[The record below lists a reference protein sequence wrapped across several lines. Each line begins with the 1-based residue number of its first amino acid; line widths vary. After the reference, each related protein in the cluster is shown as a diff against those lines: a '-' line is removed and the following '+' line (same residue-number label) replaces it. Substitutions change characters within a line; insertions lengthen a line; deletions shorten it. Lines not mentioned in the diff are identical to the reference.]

1 MPRRSVS
8 RVLAGIPGG
17 PQVVPYAGHGP
28 RAGYA
33 GPPPGVAVPPLAGA
47 LTRQWQPPFPLDWSR
62 TLGVHRRGRGDPAY
76 LVDEYGAAW
85 RTSLTP
91 DGPATMRVHAVPGAE
106 AGRAVPGGEA
116 GRAVP
121 GGEAGRAVAGGEA
134 GRAVAG
140 GAVRGGHDGRLT
152 VHASAWGPGA
162 SWLLDSLPALL
173 GAADDPSG
181 FEPVHPLLQEMSR
194 RHYALRIGR
203 SDRVFEALIPAV
215 LEQKVVGAEA
225 KRAWRLLLLRF
236 GDPAP
241 GPAPPGMRVCPPPRT
256 WARIPSWEWHR
267 AGAELVRAR
276 TIIGAARVAERLE
289 EIAAMT
295 PAAADR
301 RLQTLSGIGPWT
313 SAEIRQRA
321 IGDPDALSVGDY
333 HLPSIVG
340 WALIRQKVD
349 DAGMCEL
356 LAPYAGHRYRAAWLL
371 ELSGQGPP
379 RHGPRNAP
387 RNYRRI

>member
-28 RAGYA
+28 RAGHA
-33 GPPPGVAVPPLAGA
+33 APPAGVAVQPVAGA

-76 LVDEYGAAW
+76 VVDAYGAAW

-91 DGPATMRVHAVPGAE
+91 HGPATMRVHAMPARGAGSAVPGRE
-106 AGRAVPGGEA
+106 AGSAGDAGSAVPGVPGGE
-116 GRAVP
+116 
-121 GGEAGRAVAGGEA
+121 
-134 GRAVAG
+134 
-140 GAVRGGHDGRLT
+140 DGRVT
-152 VHASAWGPGA
+152 ICASAWGPGA
-162 SWLLDSLPALL
+162 AWLLGTLPGLL

-181 FEPVHPLLQEMSR
+181 FEPVHPLLQEMAR
-194 RHYALRIGR
+194 RHHALRIGR

-256 WARIPSWEWHR
+256 WVRIPSWEWHR
-267 AGAELVRAR
+267 AGVELVRAR
-276 TIIGAARVAERLE
+276 TIIRAARVAGRLE
-289 EIAAMT
+289 EITAMN
-295 PAAADR
+295 PAEADR

-340 WALIRQKVD
+340 WALIREKVD

-371 ELSGQGPP
+371 EMSGQGPP

-387 RNYRRI
+387 RDYRRI

>member
-1 MPRRSVS
+1 
-8 RVLAGIPGG
+8 
-17 PQVVPYAGHGP
+17 
-28 RAGYA
+28 
-33 GPPPGVAVPPLAGA
+33 
-47 LTRQWQPPFPLDWSR
+47 
-62 TLGVHRRGRGDPAY
+62 VHRRGRSDPAY
-76 LVDEYGAAW
+76 RVDAYGAAW
-85 RTSLTP
+85 RTSLAP

-106 AGRAVPGGEA
+106 P
-116 GRAVP
+116 
-121 GGEAGRAVAGGEA
+121 
-134 GRAVAG
+134 
-140 GAVRGGHDGRLT
+140 GRLT
-152 VHASAWGPGA
+152 VCASAWGPGA
-162 SWLLDSLPALL
+162 SWLLGTLPGLL

-181 FEPVHPLLQEMSR
+181 FEPVHPLLAEMSR
-194 RHYALRIGR
+194 RHHALRIGR
-203 SDRVFEALIPAV
+203 SDRVFEALVPAV

-256 WARIPSWEWHR
+256 WVRIPSWEWHR
-267 AGAELVRAR
+267 AGVELVRAR
-276 TIIGAARVAERLE
+276 TIIGAARVAARLE
-289 EIAAMT
+289 EITAMT
-295 PAAADR
+295 PAEADR
-301 RLQTLSGIGPWT
+301 RLQALSGIGPWT

-371 ELSGQGPP
+371 EMSGQGPP

-387 RNYRRI
+387 RDYRRI

>member
-1 MPRRSVS
+1 MPRRSAS
-8 RVLAGIPGG
+8 RVLAGIPGA
-17 PQVVPYAGHGP
+17 PQVVPYAAHGP
-28 RAGYA
+28 RSGHR
-33 GPPPGVAVPPLAGA
+33 GPLPGVAVPPLAGA

-91 DGPATMRVHAVPGAE
+91 DGPATMRVHAVPAQGPMPA
-106 AGRAVPGGEA
+106 GEA
-116 GRAVP
+116 GRAREAGAGGTVP
-121 GGEAGRAVAGGEA
+121 GREAGGAVPDGEAGRV
-134 GRAVAG
+134 
-140 GAVRGGHDGRLT
+140 T
-152 VHASAWGPGA
+152 VYASAWGPGA
-162 SWLLDSLPALL
+162 AWFLGTLPGLL

-256 WARIPSWEWHR
+256 WIRIPSWEWHR
-267 AGAELVRAR
+267 AGVELVRAR
-276 TIIGAARVAERLE
+276 TIIGAARVAGKLE
-289 EIAAMT
+289 ETAAMT
-295 PAAADR
+295 PAEADR
-301 RLQTLSGIGPWT
+301 RLQALSGIGPWT
-313 SAEIRQRA
+313 SAEIRQRT
-321 IGDPDALSVGDY
+321 IGDADALSVGDY

-371 ELSGQGPP
+371 EMSGQGPP

-387 RNYRRI
+387 RDYRHI

>member
-1 MPRRSVS
+1 MPRRSAS
-8 RVLAGIPGG
+8 RVLAGIPGA
-17 PQVVPYAGHGP
+17 PQVVPYAAHGP
-28 RAGYA
+28 RSGHA
-33 GPPPGVAVPPLAGA
+33 GPPAGVAVPPLAGA

-76 LVDEYGAAW
+76 FVDEYGAAW

-91 DGPATMRVHAVPGAE
+91 EGPATMRVHAT
-106 AGRAVPGGEA
+106 AGDP
-116 GRAVP
+116 
-121 GGEAGRAVAGGEA
+121 
-134 GRAVAG
+134 
-140 GAVRGGHDGRLT
+140 LT
-152 VHASAWGPGA
+152 VQASAWGPGA
-162 SWLLDSLPALL
+162 SWFLGTLPGLL
-173 GAADDPSG
+173 GAADDPGG

-241 GPAPPGMRVCPPPRT
+241 GPAPRGMRVCPPPHT
-256 WARIPSWEWHR
+256 WIRIPSWEWHR
-267 AGAELVRAR
+267 AGVELVRAR
-276 TIIGAARVAERLE
+276 TIIGAARVAGKLE
-289 EIAAMT
+289 ETAAMT
-295 PAAADR
+295 PAEADR
-301 RLQTLSGIGPWT
+301 LLQTLSGIGPWT

-371 ELSGQGPP
+371 EMSGQGPP

-387 RNYRRI
+387 RDYRHI

>member
-28 RAGYA
+28 RAGHA
-33 GPPPGVAVPPLAGA
+33 APARVAVPPLAGA

-62 TLGVHRRGRGDPAY
+62 TLAVHRRGRGDPAY
-76 LVDEYGAAW
+76 AVDAYGAAW

-91 DGPATMRVHAVPGAE
+91 DGPATMRVHAVPAAGAGRTVTGGDAGGTVPGE
-106 AGRAVPGGEA
+106 DAGGTVPGGQAGRAAPGGTDE
-116 GRAVP
+116 
-121 GGEAGRAVAGGEA
+121 
-134 GRAVAG
+134 
-140 GAVRGGHDGRLT
+140 RLT
-152 VHASAWGPGA
+152 ICASAWGPGA
-162 SWLLDSLPALL
+162 AWLLGTLPALL

-194 RHYALRIGR
+194 RHHALRIGR

-256 WARIPSWEWHR
+256 WIRIPSWEWHR
-267 AGAELVRAR
+267 AGVELVRAR
-276 TIIGAARVAERLE
+276 TIIGAARVAGRVE
-289 EIAAMT
+289 EITAMT
-295 PAAADR
+295 PAEADR

-371 ELSGQGPP
+371 EMSGQGPP

-387 RNYRRI
+387 RDYRRI

>member
-1 MPRRSVS
+1 MPRRPVS

-28 RAGYA
+28 RAGHA
-33 GPPPGVAVPPLAGA
+33 GPLPGAAVPPLAGA

-91 DGPATMRVHAVPGAE
+91 DGPATMRVHAVPG
-106 AGRAVPGGEA
+106 GEA
-116 GRAVP
+116 GRAEP
-121 GGEAGRAVAGGEA
+121 GAPGLAGSRACRV
-134 GRAVAG
+134 RR
-140 GAVRGGHDGRLT
+140 GAGRLT
-152 VHASAWGPGA
+152 VWRPRGGRVRRGCWTAC
-162 SWLLDSLPALL
+162 PALL

-181 FEPVHPLLQEMSR
+181 FEPVHPLLREMSR
-194 RHYALRIGR
+194 RHHALRIGR

-256 WARIPSWEWHR
+256 WMRIPSWEWHR
-267 AGAELVRAR
+267 AGVELVRAR

-295 PAAADR
+295 PAEADR

-371 ELSGQGPP
+371 EMSGQGPP

-387 RNYRRI
+387 RDYRRI

>member
-1 MPRRSVS
+1 MPRRSAS
-8 RVLAGIPGG
+8 RVLAGIPGA
-17 PQVVPYAGHGP
+17 PPVVPYAAHGP
-28 RAGYA
+28 RSGHR
-33 GPPPGVAVPPLAGA
+33 GPLPGVAVPPLAGA
-47 LTRQWQPPFPLDWSR
+47 LTWQWRPPFPLDWSR

-76 LVDEYGAAW
+76 FVDEYGAAW

-91 DGPATMRVHAVPGAE
+91 EGPATMRVHAVPAREPVPAGE
-106 AGRAVPGGEA
+106 AGPAGAGGTRPGGEA
-116 GRAVP
+116 GGAGP
-121 GGEAGRAVAGGEA
+121 DGEARRV
-134 GRAVAG
+134 
-140 GAVRGGHDGRLT
+140 T

-162 SWLLDSLPALL
+162 SWFLGTLPGLL

-256 WARIPSWEWHR
+256 WIRIPSWEWHR
-267 AGAELVRAR
+267 AGVELVRAR
-276 TIIGAARVAERLE
+276 TIIGAARVAERIE
-289 EIAAMT
+289 ETAAMT
-295 PAAADR
+295 PAEADR

-321 IGDPDALSVGDY
+321 IGDADALSVGDY

-371 ELSGQGPP
+371 EMSGQGPP

-387 RNYRRI
+387 RDYRRI

>member
-1 MPRRSVS
+1 MPRRPVS

-17 PQVVPYAGHGP
+17 PQVVPYAAHGP
-28 RAGYA
+28 RAGHP
-33 GPPPGVAVPPLAGA
+33 GPLPGAAVPPLAGA

-76 LVDEYGAAW
+76 LVDEYSAAW

-91 DGPATMRVHAVPGAE
+91 EGPATMRVHAVDGGEP
-106 AGRAVPGGEA
+106 GRAVPGGEP

-121 GGEAGRAVAGGEA
+121 GGGPGRAVSGEET
-134 GRAVAG
+134 
-140 GAVRGGHDGRLT
+140 GRLT
-152 VHASAWGPGA
+152 ICASAWGPGA
-162 SWLLDSLPALL
+162 AWLLDSLPGLL

-181 FEPVHPLLQEMSR
+181 FEPVHPLLTEMSR
-194 RHYALRIGR
+194 RHHALRIGR

-241 GPAPPGMRVCPPPRT
+241 GPAPPGMRVCPPPQT
-256 WARIPSWEWHR
+256 WIRIPSWEWHR
-267 AGAELVRAR
+267 AGVELVRAR
-276 TIIGAARVAERLE
+276 TIIGAARVAGKLE
-289 EIAAMT
+289 ETAAMT
-295 PAAADR
+295 PAEADR

-371 ELSGQGPP
+371 EMSGQGPP

-387 RNYRRI
+387 RDYRHI

>member
-28 RAGYA
+28 RAGHA
-33 GPPPGVAVPPLAGA
+33 APARASVPPLAGA
-47 LTRQWQPPFPLDWSR
+47 LTRQWLPPFPLDWSR
-62 TLGVHRRGRGDPAY
+62 TLAVHRRGRGDPAY
-76 LVDEYGAAW
+76 AVDAYGAAW

-91 DGPATMRVHAVPGAE
+91 DGPATMRVHAVPAGG
-106 AGRAVPGGEA
+106 AGRTVPGGGVGAVPGGD
-116 GRAVP
+116 AVP
-121 GGEAGRAVAGGEA
+121 GGQAGRATPGGE
-134 GRAVAG
+134 
-140 GAVRGGHDGRLT
+140 DGPLT
-152 VHASAWGPGA
+152 ICASAWGPGA
-162 SWLLDSLPALL
+162 AWLLGTLPGLL

-256 WARIPSWEWHR
+256 WIRIPSWEWHR
-267 AGAELVRAR
+267 AGVELVRAR
-276 TIIGAARVAERLE
+276 TIIGAARVAARLE
-289 EIAAMT
+289 EITAMT
-295 PAAADR
+295 PAEADR
-301 RLQTLSGIGPWT
+301 RLQALSGIGPWT

-371 ELSGQGPP
+371 EMSGQGPP

-387 RNYRRI
+387 RDYRHM

>member
-8 RVLAGIPGG
+8 RVLAGIPGA

-28 RAGYA
+28 RAGHA
-33 GPPPGVAVPPLAGA
+33 PPAGVAVPPLAGA
-47 LTRQWQPPFPLDWSR
+47 LTRRWQSPFPLDWSR
-62 TLGVHRRGRGDPAY
+62 TLAVHRRGRGDPAY
-76 LVDEYGAAW
+76 RVDAYGAAW

-91 DGPATMRVHAVPGAE
+91 DGPATMRVHAVPGGE
-106 AGRAVPGGEA
+106 AARGVPGGGA
-116 GRAVP
+116 GQGVP
-121 GGEAGRAVAGGEA
+121 GGGAGQGVPG
-134 GRAVAG
+134 G
-140 GAVRGGHDGRLT
+140 GAGQGVPGGGAGHEVLNREAGRLT
-152 VHASAWGPGA
+152 VCASAWGPGA
-162 SWLLDSLPALL
+162 AWLLGTLPALL
-173 GAADDPSG
+173 GTGDDPSG

-194 RHYALRIGR
+194 RHHALRIGR
-203 SDRVFEALIPAV
+203 SDRVFEALVPAV

-256 WARIPSWEWHR
+256 WVRIPSWEWHR
-267 AGAELVRAR
+267 AGV
-276 TIIGAARVAERLE
+276 
-289 EIAAMT
+289 T
-295 PAAADR
+295 PAEADR

-387 RNYRRI
+387 RDYRRI

>member
-28 RAGYA
+28 RAGHA
-33 GPPPGVAVPPLAGA
+33 APSRVVVPPLAGA

-62 TLGVHRRGRGDPAY
+62 TLAVHRRGRGDPAY
-76 LVDEYGAAW
+76 AVDAYGAAW

-91 DGPATMRVHAVPGAE
+91 DGPATMRVHAVPAGG
-106 AGRAVPGGEA
+106 AGRAVPA
-116 GRAVP
+116 GDAEGAMP
-121 GGEAGRAVAGGEA
+121 GGEAGSASPGGE
-134 GRAVAG
+134 
-140 GAVRGGHDGRLT
+140 DGRLT
-152 VHASAWGPGA
+152 VCASAWGPGA
-162 SWLLDSLPALL
+162 AWLLGTVPGLL

-194 RHYALRIGR
+194 RHHALRIGR

-256 WARIPSWEWHR
+256 WIRIPSWEWHR
-267 AGAELVRAR
+267 AGVELVRAR

-289 EIAAMT
+289 EISAMT
-295 PAAADR
+295 PAEADR
-301 RLQTLSGIGPWT
+301 RLQALSGIGPWT

-356 LAPYAGHRYRAAWLL
+356 LASYAGHRYRAAWLL
-371 ELSGQGPP
+371 EMSGQGPP

-387 RNYRRI
+387 RDYRHI

>member
-28 RAGYA
+28 RAGHA
-33 GPPPGVAVPPLAGA
+33 APARVAVPPLAGA

-62 TLGVHRRGRGDPAY
+62 TLAVHRRGRGDPAY
-76 LVDEYGAAW
+76 AVDAYGAAW

-91 DGPATMRVHAVPGAE
+91 DGPATMRVHAVPAAGAGPNARGTVPGKDAGGTVPGGQ
-106 AGRAVPGGEA
+106 AGRAAPGGTDE
-116 GRAVP
+116 
-121 GGEAGRAVAGGEA
+121 
-134 GRAVAG
+134 
-140 GAVRGGHDGRLT
+140 RLT
-152 VHASAWGPGA
+152 ICASAWGPGA
-162 SWLLDSLPALL
+162 AWLLGTLPALL

-194 RHYALRIGR
+194 RHHALRIGR

-256 WARIPSWEWHR
+256 WIRIPSWEWHR
-267 AGAELVRAR
+267 AGVELVRAR
-276 TIIGAARVAERLE
+276 TIIGAARVAGRVE
-289 EIAAMT
+289 EITAMT
-295 PAAADR
+295 PAEADR

-356 LAPYAGHRYRAAWLL
+356 LAPDAGHRYRAAWLL
-371 ELSGQGPP
+371 EMSGQGPP

-387 RNYRRI
+387 RDYRHI

>member
-1 MPRRSVS
+1 MPHRPVS
-8 RVLAGIPGG
+8 RVLAGIPGA
-17 PQVVPYAGHGP
+17 PQAMPFAGHNAP
-28 RAGYA
+28 PARA
-33 GPPPGVAVPPLAGA
+33 AVPPLAGA
-47 LTRQWQPPFPLDWSR
+47 LTWQWQPPFPLDWSR

-76 LVDEYGAAW
+76 LVDAYGAAW
-85 RTSLTP
+85 CTALTP

-106 AGRAVPGGEA
+106 
-116 GRAVP
+116 
-121 GGEAGRAVAGGEA
+121 
-134 GRAVAG
+134 
-140 GAVRGGHDGRLT
+140 DGRVT
-152 VHASAWGPGA
+152 VCASAWGAGA
-162 SWLLDSLPALL
+162 AWLLGSLPGLL
-173 GAADDPSG
+173 GAADDPSAL
-181 FEPVHPLLQEMSR
+181 EPVHPLLKEMSH
-194 RHYALRIGR
+194 RHHALRIGR
-203 SDRVFEALIPAV
+203 SGRVFEALVPAV

-236 GDPAP
+236 GDPPP

-256 WARIPSWEWHR
+256 WIRIPSWEWHR
-267 AGAELVRAR
+267 AGVELVRAR
-276 TIIGAARVAERLE
+276 TIIGAARVAGRLE
-289 EIAAMT
+289 EITAMT
-295 PAAADR
+295 PAEADR
-301 RLQTLSGIGPWT
+301 RLQMLSGIGPWT

-371 ELSGQGPP
+371 EMSGQGPP

-387 RNYRRI
+387 RDYRHI

>member
-28 RAGYA
+28 RAGHA
-33 GPPPGVAVPPLAGA
+33 APAGVAVPPLAGA
-47 LTRQWQPPFPLDWSR
+47 LTRRWQPPFPLDWSR
-62 TLGVHRRGRGDPAY
+62 TLAVHRRGRGDPAY
-76 LVDEYGAAW
+76 RIDGYGAAW
-85 RTSLTP
+85 RTSLTA
-91 DGPATMRVHAVPGAE
+91 DGPATMRVHAVLGGGA
-106 AGRAVPGGEA
+106 GHVGDGGGTVPGGEA
-116 GRAVP
+116 GSAVP
-121 GGEAGRAVAGGEA
+121 GGD
-134 GRAVAG
+134 
-140 GAVRGGHDGRLT
+140 DGRIT
-152 VHASAWGPGA
+152 ICASAWGPGA
-162 SWLLDSLPALL
+162 AWLLGTLPGLL

-194 RHYALRIGR
+194 RHHALRIGR

-225 KRAWRLLLLRF
+225 KRSWRLLLLRF

-256 WARIPSWEWHR
+256 WVRIPSWEWHR
-267 AGAELVRAR
+267 AGVELVRAR

-289 EIAAMT
+289 EITAMT
-295 PAAADR
+295 PAEADR
-301 RLQTLSGIGPWT
+301 RLQTLPGIGPWT

-379 RHGPRNAP
+379 RHGPRNAA
-387 RNYRRI
+387 RDYRRI